1 MVHENSKVIGDV
13 DVHSDDDSTHAPSC
27 VLSRVWTLD
36 ISVYIYIHIY
46 MYYIGYILVIVVSF
60 SDRSA
65 QSCLY
70 INPKS

>member
-36 ISVYIYIHIY
+36 ISVYIYTYIY
-46 MYYIGYILVIVVSF
+46 VLYRLYLGYCGVI
-60 SDRSA
+60 
-65 QSCLY
+65 Q
-70 INPKS
+70 